1 MATAAA
7 AGTVVLVDAALDP
20 YEHPDLRWL
29 VRKHVLAILEEFP
42 TLSPSV
48 DTFTTDDGNSAVLLN
63 ARGILAVSHALPPI
77 LLTLWLPREYP
88 YRPPLV
94 YVFPAAP
101 PAALV
106 ADHPFVDHRTGRVR
120 RALPYLDEWSVPRS
134 SLVGLV
140 QSLVAALRMCHP
152 LTAASSGFVAGGAT
166 VAGGARAAATPAEE
180 ERRRMHA
187 VLAEELAA
195 RMGAD
200 AADFRVR
207 ADEDIHAMAS
217 LQAGLRARGD
227 AMGGAIRALEEERM
241 RLELA
246 VTASLAHRR
255 NLLAWLHKES
265 RAAPPG
271 AAGAASALAP
281 YAAAGDAPRWLE
293 SKAAELAADDAI
305 DALGDALENGE
316 LGFQEY
322 IKRVKIL
329 AREQFFHCYAA
340 SKSMSSN

>member
-29 VRKHVLAILEEFP
+29 VRKHVLAVLEEFP

-48 DTFTTDDGNSAVLLN
+48 DTFTADDGASAVLLN
-63 ARGILAVSHALPPI
+63 ARGILAVSPSLPPI

-94 YVFPAAP
+94 YAFPAAP

-134 SLVGLV
+134 TLVGLV
-140 QSLVAALRMCHP
+140 QSLAAALRMCHP
-152 LTAASSGFVAGGAT
+152 LTTT

-180 ERRRMHA
+180 ERRRLHA
-187 VLAEELAA
+187 VLVDELAA
-195 RMGAD
+195 RLGAD
-200 AADFRVR
+200 AAAFRGGV
-207 ADEDIHAMAS
+207 DEDIHAMAS
-217 LQAGLRARGD
+217 LQAGLRARGS
-227 AMGGAIRALEEERM
+227 AMDGAVRDLEEERM
-241 RLELA
+241 RLERA

-265 RAAPPG
+265 RAAPG
-271 AAGAASALAP
+271 AGAAAAEALAP

-340 SKSMSSN
+340 SKSMSSTT

>member
-20 YEHPDLRWL
+20 YEHPRLRWL
-29 VRKHVLAILEEFP
+29 VREHVLGVLEEFP

-48 DTFTTDDGNSAVLLN
+48 DTFTADDGASAVLLN
-63 ARGILAVSHALPPI
+63 ARGLLAVSPALPPI

-94 YVFPAAP
+94 YVFPAAA
-101 PAALV
+101 PAVELV

-120 RALPYLDEWSVPRS
+120 RALPYLDEWTVPRS
-134 SLVGLV
+134 CLVDLV
-140 QSLVAALRMCHP
+140 RSLVAALRMCHP
-152 LTAASSGFVAGGAT
+152 LTTAAA
-166 VAGGARAAATPAEE
+166 GARAAAVATPAEE
-180 ERRRMHA
+180 ERRRLHA
-187 VLAEELAA
+187 VLVDELAA
-195 RMGAD
+195 RLGAD
-200 AADFRVR
+200 AAAFR
-207 ADEDIHAMAS
+207 EDIHAMAS
-217 LQAGLRARGD
+217 LQAGLRARGV
-227 AMGGAIRALEEERM
+227 AMGRAIGDMEEERM

-255 NLLAWLHKES
+255 NLLAWLHKETG
-265 RAAPPG
+265 RAALPD
-271 AAGAASALAP
+271 AAGAAALVP
-281 YAAAGDAPRWLE
+281 YAAAGDAARWLE

-329 AREQFFHCYAA
+329 AREQFFQCHAA
-340 SKSMSSN
+340 SKSMSCN

>member
-1 MATAAA
+1 MATTAAA

-20 YEHPDLRWL
+20 YEHPRLRWL
-29 VRKHVLAILEEFP
+29 VREHVLAVLEEFP

-48 DTFTTDDGNSAVLLN
+48 DTFTADDGASAVLLN
-63 ARGILAVSHALPPI
+63 ARGILAVSPALPPI

-94 YVFPAAP
+94 YVFPAAA
-101 PAALV
+101 PAVELV

-120 RALPYLDEWSVPRS
+120 RALPYLDEWTVPRS
-134 SLVGLV
+134 CLVDLV
-140 QSLVAALRMCHP
+140 RSLVAALRMCHP
-152 LTAASSGFVAGGAT
+152 LTTAATGV
-166 VAGGARAAATPAEE
+166 RAAAATTPAEE

-187 VLAEELAA
+187 VLVDELAA
-195 RMGAD
+195 RLGAD
-200 AADFRVR
+200 AAAFR
-207 ADEDIHAMAS
+207 EDTHAMAS
-217 LQAGLRARGD
+217 LQAGLRARGV
-227 AMGGAIRALEEERM
+227 AMGRAVRDMGEERM

-255 NLLAWLHKES
+255 NLLAWLHKETG
-265 RAAPPG
+265 RAAPPD
-271 AAGAASALAP
+271 AAGAAALVP
-281 YAAAGDAPRWLE
+281 YAAAGDAARWLE
-293 SKAAELAADDAI
+293 SKAVELAADDAI

-329 AREQFFHCYAA
+329 AREQFFHCHAA

>member
-29 VRKHVLAILEEFP
+29 VRKHVLAVLEEFP

-48 DTFTTDDGNSAVLLN
+48 DTFTADDGNSAVLLN

-140 QSLVAALRMCHP
+140 QSLVTALRMCHP
-152 LTAASSGFVAGGAT
+152 LTAASSR
-166 VAGGARAAATPAEE
+166 ARAATTPAEE
-180 ERRRMHA
+180 ERRRLHA
-187 VLAEELAA
+187 VLADELAA
-195 RMGAD
+195 RLGAD
-200 AADFRVR
+200 AAAFRVG

-227 AMGGAIRALEEERM
+227 AMGGAVRALEEERM

-246 VTASLAHRR
+246 VTASLVHRR

-265 RAAPPG
+265 RAAPPDAQG
-271 AAGAASALAP
+271 AAAELTP